1 MPFIL
6 KLPGL
11 FRTAASAL
19 LVASE
24 VAGELAPLAGPGL
37 EKAAALTAVVGLFRA
52 LVRRFK

>member
-24 VAGELAPLAGPGL
+24 VANELAPLAGPGL